1 MFLTLSQASSNART
15 CNARSPKLWAVSFET
30 AAADNQRYVS
40 QLTHGTFFDIIG
52 NMKTLDAVKALGAL
66 AQESRLEVF
75 RLLVRRGPTGMAAGE
90 LSDRFGLP
98 PATMSFHLK
107 ELSNAGLITSRRE
120 SRSIIYSANYA
131 HMQQLMNFLL
141 ENCCADNGGRC

>member
-1 MFLTLSQASSNART
+1 
-15 CNARSPKLWAVSFET
+15 
-30 AAADNQRYVS
+30 
-40 QLTHGTFFDIIG
+40 
-52 NMKTLDAVKALGAL
+52 MKTLDAVKALGAL